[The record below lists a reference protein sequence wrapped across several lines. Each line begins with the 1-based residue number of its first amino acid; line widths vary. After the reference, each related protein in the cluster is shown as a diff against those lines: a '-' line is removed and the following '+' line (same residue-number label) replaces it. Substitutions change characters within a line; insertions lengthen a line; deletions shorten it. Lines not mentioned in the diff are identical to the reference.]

1 MSAKK
6 IIGIIVSVVFIAAF
20 VFVLV
25 WGIINWNKVKD
36 GLSGSGLYTKED
48 IQNSYEDG
56 YNTAL
61 ADKEE
66 YDKLITSY
74 RDTITT
80 QTDLISQYESEANT
94 LNNSIKEYQEQVNK
108 LTEQRGVL
116 QTQVETLTTVK
127 TNNEKTIDELN
138 KQIETLSAQVLS
150 LQGNKDENER
160 QIKQLN
166 EQISNLQSLNKQ
178 LQETNELNVKTIE
191 GLNAQITNLNKQI
204 SDLTLQAQDNSSIVN
219 ALNVK
224 IAELQKSVNYY
235 EQYLATLENGEQV
248 VATFEFN
255 GSVYNI
261 QIVNKNSLLTVT
273 PPTSTAYVIFNG
285 WTVNGEPIDLET
297 FHITENTKIVADVTY
312 KYEVNFMVDGENYK
326 NEILVKDSHITPPA
340 EPKKTGY
347 VFDGWTINGS
357 TVIDFDSYT
366 VTQNVTF
373 TAKFTKLYSVVFKF
387 EDTTLSS
394 QTIKSGEFATAPET
408 TTTEYKVFNGWKVN
422 GLAVNVEEYR
432 ITADTVFV
440 ADITYKFDVKFISDG
455 VTHNTQIVEKN
466 GKPVAP
472 ENPTKENYSFVG
484 WSLDGTHTVNVS
496 DYIVTENTTF
506 TAIFKINEYTVTFKD
521 GNSELSTQ
529 QVEHGKFA
537 TAPESPTKENHTF
550 SGWSVDGSTVIA
562 IESYTITQN
571 TTFIAVFKQA
581 GKPFEIGYD
590 TLGYGSNLSV
600 DFECTSEVLTN
611 ATVTFTLTLVDLSA
625 EFEDYDPLK
634 ISRVVVQDEGGEDIF
649 DLDEINGKTELN
661 KVGEKYQ
668 FSFEL
673 PEEYAGKYIT
683 IMVYLLPLDY

>member
-1 MSAKK
+1 M
-6 IIGIIVSVVFIAAF
+6 
-20 VFVLV
+20 
-25 WGIINWNKVKD
+25 
-36 GLSGSGLYTKED
+36 
-48 IQNSYEDG
+48 
-56 YNTAL
+56 
-61 ADKEE
+61 
-66 YDKLITSY
+66 
-74 RDTITT
+74 
-80 QTDLISQYESEANT
+80 
-94 LNNSIKEYQEQVNK
+94 
-108 LTEQRGVL
+108 
-116 QTQVETLTTVK
+116 
-127 TNNEKTIDELN
+127 
-138 KQIETLSAQVLS
+138 
-150 LQGNKDENER
+150 
-160 QIKQLN
+160 
-166 EQISNLQSLNKQ
+166 
-178 LQETNELNVKTIE
+178 
-191 GLNAQITNLNKQI
+191 
-204 SDLTLQAQDNSSIVN
+204 
-219 ALNVK
+219 
-224 IAELQKSVNYY
+224 
-235 EQYLATLENGEQV
+235 
-248 VATFEFN
+248 
-255 GSVYNI
+255 
-261 QIVNKNSLLTVT
+261 
-273 PPTSTAYVIFNG
+273 
-285 WTVNGEPIDLET
+285 
-297 FHITENTKIVADVTY
+297 
-312 KYEVNFMVDGENYK
+312 
-326 NEILVKDSHITPPA
+326 
-340 EPKKTGY
+340 
-347 VFDGWTINGS
+347 
-357 TVIDFDSYT
+357 
-366 VTQNVTF
+366 
-373 TAKFTKLYSVVFKF
+373 YSVVFKF

-529 QVEHGKFA
+529 QVQHGKFA
-537 TAPESPTKENHTF
+537 SVPENPTKNGYNF
-550 SGWSVDGSTVIA
+550 VGWSVDGSTVVA

>member
-1 MSAKK
+1 MTTKK

-36 GLSGSGLYTKED
+36 GLPGSGLYTKED

-366 VTQNVTF
+366 VTQ
-373 TAKFTKLYSVVFKF
+373 KLDMIRWDMGLTSLW
-387 EDTTLSS
+387 TLSV
-394 QTIKSGEFATAPET
+394 Q
-408 TTTEYKVFNGWKVN
+408 
-422 GLAVNVEEYR
+422 
-432 ITADTVFV
+432 
-440 ADITYKFDVKFISDG
+440 VK
-455 VTHNTQIVEKN
+455 
-466 GKPVAP
+466 
-472 ENPTKENYSFVG
+472 Y
-484 WSLDGTHTVNVS
+484 
-496 DYIVTENTTF
+496 
-506 TAIFKINEYTVTFKD
+506 
-521 GNSELSTQ
+521 
-529 QVEHGKFA
+529 
-537 TAPESPTKENHTF
+537 
-550 SGWSVDGSTVIA
+550 
-562 IESYTITQN
+562 
-571 TTFIAVFKQA
+571 
-581 GKPFEIGYD
+581 
-590 TLGYGSNLSV
+590 
-600 DFECTSEVLTN
+600 
-611 ATVTFTLTLVDLSA
+611 
-625 EFEDYDPLK
+625 
-634 ISRVVVQDEGGEDIF
+634 
-649 DLDEINGKTELN
+649 
-661 KVGEKYQ
+661 
-668 FSFEL
+668 
-673 PEEYAGKYIT
+673 
-683 IMVYLLPLDY
+683 